1 MTRRSRTEAPVQRC
15 GAGRGQRWQKGALA
29 ALRSLAAACLAAAL
43 AALAAFPAPAPA
55 QDKALNLY
63 TARHYQTDEL
73 FYRNFTA
80 LTGIAIN
87 RIEGSEDTLASR
99 IINEGTRSPADVFLT
114 ADAARLAREDA
125 AGLFAPARSARLV
138 ERIPAPLRTERWFA
152 FSRRARV
159 IFYDRARASPA
170 GIQNYEDVAG
180 PLFRGKLCVRSGGH
194 PYMVS
199 LTASLIQHL
208 GEEKAEAWVK
218 GLVANLARPP
228 RGGDTD
234 QLRAVAAGECE
245 IAIAN
250 TYYYVRI
257 MRSDK
262 PEDRDLVKRVGLVW
276 PNQSSWGT
284 HMNISG
290 GGVAKNSPHKENAVA
305 FLEYLTSPKAQAY
318 FASGNNEW
326 PVVKGAV
333 SDNPALAALGTP
345 KMENVPISTIG
356 KNQIAAQRIL
366 DRVGYR

>member
-1 MTRRSRTEAPVQRC
+1 VS
-15 GAGRGQRWQKGALA
+15 
-29 ALRSLAAACLAAAL
+29 AAL
-43 AALAAFPAPAPA
+43 AAIPALPSA

-63 TARHYQTDEL
+63 TARHYQTDEV

-80 LTGIAIN
+80 RTGITIN

-99 IINEGTRSPADVFLT
+99 IMNEGTRSPADVFLT

-125 AGLFAPARSARLV
+125 AGLFAPISSARLV
-138 ERIPAPLRTERWFA
+138 ERIPAPLRTERWVA

-159 IFYDRARASPA
+159 IFYDRARVGPA
-170 GIQNYEDVAG
+170 AVQSYEDVVG
-180 PLFRGKLCVRSGGH
+180 PQFRGKLCVRSGGH

-262 PEDRDLVKRVGLVW
+262 PEDRDLVNRVGLVW
-276 PNQSSWGT
+276 PNQNSWGT

-290 GGVAKNSPHKENAVA
+290 GGVLKHAPHPDAA
-305 FLEYLTSPKAQAY
+305 LQFLEYLSSDEGQQLFAQ
-318 FASGNNEW
+318 GNNEW
-326 PVVKGAV
+326 PVARGVPLN
-333 SDNPALAALGTP
+333 NPALESLGP
-345 KMENVPISTIG
+345 FKADPLEVAELAKRIPL
-356 KNQIAAQRIL
+356 AQRL
-366 DRVGYR
+366 HDRLGYR